1 MDARDFFATVVTE
14 NYNQAKAD
22 PANFRKLWNA
32 LVSMNSV
39 ADYLALN
46 QLAYGSVGRRG
57 IDAVAAKI
65 RMKYPALNAVR
76 ECADTLKHVR
86 RHVGQQLV
94 ASSSGVM
101 SGDPTSYE
109 LQDGSTLYDLRA
121 VLDQAFATIS
131 SLPEFK

>member
-14 NYNQAKAD
+14 NYHEAKAD

-39 ADYLALN
+39 AEYLALN
-46 QLAYGSVGRRG
+46 HLGYGSVLRKD
-57 IDAVAAKI
+57 IDTEAANI
-65 RMKYPALNAVR
+65 RKNYVDLNAVK

-86 RHVGQQLV
+86 RHIGQQLTGT
-94 ASSSGVM
+94 STGVM
-101 SGDPTSYE
+101 SGDPTSWE

>member
-14 NYNQAKAD
+14 NYNEAKAD

-65 RMKYPALNAVR
+65 RMKYPDLNAVR
-76 ECADTLKHVR
+76 ECTER
-86 RHVGQQLV
+86 
-94 ASSSGVM
+94 
-101 SGDPTSYE
+101 
-109 LQDGSTLYDLRA
+109 
-121 VLDQAFATIS
+121 
-131 SLPEFK
+131 

>member
-14 NYNQAKAD
+14 NYYEAKAD
-22 PANFRKLWNA
+22 PAKSRKLRNA

-39 ADYLALN
+39 AEYLALN
-46 QLAYGSVGRRG
+46 HLAYGCVDRKV
-57 IDAVAAKI
+57 IDAEATNI
-65 RMKYPALNAVR
+65 RKNSADLSAVR

-86 RHVGQQLV
+86 RHISQQPV
-94 ASSSGVM
+94 ATSTGVM
-101 SGDPTSYE
+101 SGDPTSWE
-109 LQDGSTLYDLRA
+109 LQDGSMLYDLRA